1 MNGFLLLIPFL
12 LIRFLLLSKLS
23 KDGVRRAA
31 HFPRV
36 QGSGVLTYW
45 IYQICNV
52 LLFIYLI
59 FLEVRFE
66 KNLIFIVGI
75 FIYILGLILCTV
87 SIIDFAKPKN
97 TGLNTSG
104 IYKFSRNPMYVSYFL
119 IFVGCSL
126 LTKSMLLFIVTLIF
140 QLSAHGIIIS
150 EEKWCV
156 DKFGNDYSNYMSK
169 VRRYI

>member
-12 LIRFLLLSKLS
+12 LIRFTLLSKLS

-45 IYQICNV
+45 IYQISNV

-59 FLEVRFE
+59 FLKVRFE
-66 KNLIFIVGI
+66 MSWVFMVGM
-75 FIYILGLILCTV
+75 FIYVLGLILCAI

-104 IYKFSRNPMYVSYFL
+104 IYMFSRNPMYVSYFL
-119 IFVGCSL
+119 IFIGCSL
-126 LTKSMLLFIVTLIF
+126 LTKSMPLFIITLIF
-140 QLSAHGIIIS
+140 QLSAHGIILS
-150 EEKWCV
+150 EEKWCI